1 MFIYTKSR
9 IFAPVM
15 EQKRAKIRFSTDW
28 HDLIPD
34 THHADCIHM
43 ICLSGDGHFLYNKRP
58 VSFCSGNILVMPRS
72 SEIEALWVSADIE
85 VEILLADESFLHN
98 QLPAN
103 HYGIGGSIALY
114 QDPVIAVSEEDAAL
128 FRQDILRIKQRL
140 DHTEHHFHDQLLGS
154 MALTMMYDLFEFHA
168 KLHASDQ
175 YSDRNTDIVKRLM
188 LLLSTGTTKTKRE
201 VGYYADQLGVSMK
214 YLSETVKRQTGNTVM
229 DFIVQYTKPIIIE
242 YLNNPRLSVAQI
254 ANALNFTTSNY
265 FTRYCIKHLGM
276 SPTEYRTAHQPKN

>member
-1 MFIYTKSR
+1 
-9 IFAPVM
+9 
-15 EQKRAKIRFSTDW
+15 
-28 HDLIPD
+28 
-34 THHADCIHM
+34 M

-58 VSFCSGNILVMPRS
+58 VSFCSGNILVMPRGT
-72 SEIEALWVSADIE
+72 EIEDLWVSDNIE
-85 VEILLADESFLHN
+85 VEILLADERFLHN

-114 QDPVIAVSEEDAAL
+114 QDPVFVVSEEDAERFL
-128 FRQDILRIKQRL
+128 QDIHRIKERL
-140 DHTEHHFHDQLLGS
+140 NDSDNHFFDQILGS

-168 KLHASDQ
+168 KRHSGEQ
-175 YSDRNTDIVKRLM
+175 FSDRNTDIVKRLM
-188 LLLSTGTTKTKRE
+188 LLLSTGTTKTHRE

-265 FTRYCIKHLGM
+265 FTRYCIKHLGK
-276 SPTEYRTAHQPKN
+276 SPTEYRAAHQPKNKI